1 MKHDSNEEEN
11 KHFVLHIGRSY
22 RCSILSS
29 VALFAKNREYS
40 LNLMHML
47 NLFTYD
53 YPTTIPESFS
63 QRFSYDKF

>member
-1 MKHDSNEEEN
+1 MKQDSNEEEN

-22 RCSILSS
+22 ICSILSS
-29 VALFAKNREYS
+29 VAHFTKNRK
-40 LNLMHML
+40 HML